1 MSIVVPTLDTS
12 TKPPSPDRLVQDGMD
27 HELKKLLEASD
38 TVSALQQRLGKSENE
53 RQRAEVLLEVGLE
66 PH

>member
-1 MSIVVPTLDTS
+1 MLDS

>member
-1 MSIVVPTLDTS
+1 
-12 TKPPSPDRLVQDGMD
+12 MD

>member
-1 MSIVVPTLDTS
+1 MLDS

-27 HELKKLLEASD
+27 HELKKLLETSD